1 VLENYGSHKTPH
13 EAHRQGN
20 PRDRTTERATKNL
33 AIPRTGGCIRGLIG
47 VAKLE
52 SRADPDRGGAAM
64 RSLRSGIQKLL
75 RFPQGHR
82 LNVSEVAEFVHMD
95 RPISVAALSTKLD
108 SLPDFV
114 RFHSTIVT
122 GTALGGEVTITLNR
136 DGSYQFSG
144 FMRATGFPSFSF
156 RVGAVVRS
164 ASNQVT
170 VAAQHSGKV
179 FGTDTP
185 GDRQNNWD
193 EKGTDLAQMKLI
205 RNIWPDISAGTLVV
219 SRSSEVAG
227 VLGAAGEVLK
237 DVAEFFVVAETLGP
251 GLAACFL
258 IGSELQQ
265 AGVSLP
271 GLGGVV
277 GLGIVGGS
285 VFIFGPSAIV
295 PATIFGVAAGA
306 VVDSMVKLR
315 PLRDDEIAFA
325 RQVFGDSL
333 DFGRVRLTNLS
344 GLGTRAFTAPTLDG
358 TILVNIG
365 NAIDSPSTAV
375 FPNYPVPGQILI
387 HELTHAWQ
395 IQHASLADGFVPGL
409 MCQGIL
415 NQTVVSKPYEYGP
428 PGQPWSSFNL
438 EAQAAIVDQWFGG
451 NGRRQSPP
459 RMNLNSP
466 YVGYINNNVRLG
478 AP

>member
-1 VLENYGSHKTPH
+1 MK
-13 EAHRQGN
+13 A
-20 PRDRTTERATKNL
+20 
-33 AIPRTGGCIRGLIG
+33 
-47 VAKLE
+47 
-52 SRADPDRGGAAM
+52 
-64 RSLRSGIQKLL
+64 LRSAIQKLA
-75 RFPQGHR
+75 RFPQGPT
-82 LNVSEVAEFVHMD
+82 LNVSEVAEFVHMG
-95 RPISVAALSTKLD
+95 RPISVTDLAAKLD

-114 RFHSTIVT
+114 RFHSAIVT

-144 FMRATGFPSFSF
+144 FMRATGIPSFSF

-164 ASNQVT
+164 ASHQVT

-193 EKGTDLAQMKLI
+193 EKGIDPSQMKLI
-205 RNIWPDISAGTLVV
+205 RNVWPDISAGTLVV
-219 SRSSEVAG
+219 SRSSEVGG
-227 VLGAAGEVLK
+227 VLGAAGELLK
-237 DVAEFFVVAETLGP
+237 DVAEFFVAAETLGP
-251 GLAACFL
+251 SLATCFL

-277 GLGIVGGS
+277 GLAIVGGS

-295 PATIFGVAAGA
+295 PASIIGVAAGA
-306 VVDSMVKLR
+306 IVDSMVKLR
-315 PLRDDEIAFA
+315 RLTEDEIAFA
-325 RQVFGDSL
+325 RQVFGSSL
-333 DFGRVRLTNLS
+333 DFPRVRLTNLS
-344 GLGTRAFTAPTLDG
+344 GLGGRAFTAPTLDG

-365 NAIDSPSTAV
+365 NSIDSPITAV
-375 FPNYPVPGQILI
+375 FPNYPAPGQILI

-438 EAQAAIVDQWFGG
+438 EAQGAIVDQWFGG
-451 NGRRQSPP
+451 NGRQSPP
-459 RMNLNSP
+459 GMNLDSP
-466 YVGYINNNVRLG
+466 YFGYIINNLRLG